1 MKARRRVD
9 PKMQER
15 IRNEVAEHLQQ
26 ETNNMTRRYFKL
38 FCVTLHMLFGF
49 GKDRLA
55 KLLEKIEEISNERE
69 QDEVFWAHID
79 NYCKSIGLEF
89 PEEDYERMDG

>member
-1 MKARRRVD
+1 MKARRRID

-49 GKDRLA
+49 SKDRLLR
-55 KLLEKIEEISNERE
+55 LLEKIEEISTDRE

-79 NYCKSIGLEF
+79 TYCKQIGLDF
-89 PEEDYERMDG
+89 PDEDYERMDG